1 MQKRDYVSTSLALT
15 FLFVGLGYALPFD
28 LFLSGHSLS
37 SHISPEILNLY
48 FFVGWMGLAHFVY
61 AYHGQFVTLKK
72 NPKWLLP
79 YIGGMTLGAGAL
91 LWLRHLAGPMIFS
104 FLMWIYF
111 LPHFVRAEVLFSS
124 QLEGKD
130 SKTTWGVYLFP
141 TIAFT
146 FFTVVLFCPLQYIQ
160 NRWILISMATG
171 CLIAGLL
178 MGLKR
183 QLENPDFSR
192 YALLGIFLLAE
203 GLVWAT
209 YRQYMHPHFQAGL
222 YVIHIALASYMHYF
236 RAYGFALSK
245 QAGSQIKYLAFIVL
259 INVAIIL
266 FGYICLRNQSM
277 APGLYILDAS
287 YFTFWVGLHLFSSE
301 LFLILRKQPMNM
313 SA

>member
-15 FLFVGLGYALPFD
+15 FLFVGLGYALPFN
-28 LFLSGHSLS
+28 LFLQGHTLQT
-37 SHISPEILNLY
+37 HISPEILNLY

-61 AYHGQFVTLKK
+61 AYHGQFLTLNK
-72 NPKWLLP
+72 NRKWIAP
-79 YIGGMTLGAGAL
+79 YAGGMLFGASAL
-91 LWLRHLAGPMIFS
+91 LGLRQLAGPMIFS

-146 FFTVVLFCPLQYIQ
+146 FFTVVLFCPMEYIQ
-160 NRWILISMATG
+160 NRWILIAMAAG
-171 CLIAGLL
+171 CVAAGLL

-192 YALLGIFLLAE
+192 YALLGIFLIAE

-209 YRQYMHPHFQAGL
+209 YRQYMNPYFQAGV

-245 QAGSQIKYLAFIVL
+245 QTTNRIKYLVIIVL
-259 INVAIIL
+259 INVAMIL
-266 FGYICLRNQSM
+266 LGYACLHNQQMS
-277 APGLYILDAS
+277 PGLYVLDVT
-287 YFTFWVGLHLFSSE
+287 YFTYWVGLHLFSSE
-301 LFLILRKQPMNM
+301 LFLILKKQKSLN
-313 SA
+313 S